1 MHENLQKTVA
11 RLLAPLVRLLLRHGI
26 SHAQFSNW
34 AKQAFVSEAGSHFGV
49 NDKKPTVSRIAIVTG
64 INRKEVKRIQDLP
77 AEVDTSTAKHNRATR
92 VVTGW
97 LQDREFCDANGN
109 PKPLEY
115 GEPEN
120 DFNQLVKRYSGDV
133 PARAVLD
140 ELLRVGTVER
150 DDNNIVSMKQ
160 KGYVPHE
167 SEEAM
172 LKILGDSASD
182 LLETIDHNMASEAE
196 DARLQLSVVYDN
208 LSADSV
214 AEFKKLSNRKSM
226 ELLQDL
232 DKYLST
238 QDRDLNPKL
247 KGEGNFRAGLGL
259 YLIEEDLDSG
269 NKAGEQDEN

>member
-1 MHENLQKTVA
+1 M
-11 RLLAPLVRLLLRHGI
+11 
-26 SHAQFSNW
+26 
-34 AKQAFVSEAGSHFGV
+34 SEAQLNFGV

-64 INRKEVKRIQDLP
+64 INRKEVKRILDLP
-77 AEVDTSTAKHNRATR
+77 ADVDTSTAKHNRATR

-97 LQDREFCDANGN
+97 LQDKDFCDSKGN

-140 ELLRVGTVER
+140 ELVRVGTVER
-150 DDNNIVSMKQ
+150 DENNIVSMKQ

-167 SEEAM
+167 SEEGM
-172 LKILGDSASD
+172 LKILGDSATD
-182 LLETIDHNMASEAE
+182 LLETIDHNMVSDTEN
-196 DARLQLSVVYDN
+196 ARLQLSVVYDN
-208 LSADSV
+208 LSSESV

-226 ELLQDL
+226 ELLQEL

-238 QDRDLNPKL
+238 KDRDLNPKQ
-247 KGEGNFRAGLGL
+247 KGEGVFRAGLGL
-259 YLIEEDLDSG
+259 YLIEENLESDANSG
-269 NKAGEQDEN
+269 DKNEN